1 MKIIYQW
8 SGYTDCQ
15 VHKARKP
22 SNVAGHTHRV
32 RCGCRWEAG
41 RSGRCD
47 SGLLG
52 RKYYKMP
59 SSYYRS
65 NMWMELYS
73 DRTLVAINMGE
84 TYIALGGNHPARE
97 LIWEMGDKLRLLKR
111 LRTAR
116 KWGRKR
122 AEKRLRRL
130 ASKIGKMEY
139 M

>member
-1 MKIIYQW
+1 
-8 SGYTDCQ
+8 
-15 VHKARKP
+15 
-22 SNVAGHTHRV
+22 
-32 RCGCRWEAG
+32 
-41 RSGRCD
+41 
-47 SGLLG
+47 
-52 RKYYKMP
+52 
-59 SSYYRS
+59 
-65 NMWMELYS
+65 MWMELYS